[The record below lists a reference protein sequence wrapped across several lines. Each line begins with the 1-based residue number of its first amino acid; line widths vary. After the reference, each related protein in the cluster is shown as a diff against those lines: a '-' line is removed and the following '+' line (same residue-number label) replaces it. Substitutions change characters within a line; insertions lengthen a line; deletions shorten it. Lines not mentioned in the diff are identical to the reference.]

1 MGLSRLENFLKNARG
16 NILYV
21 SPNDL
26 DSTDSIEN
34 KGNSLTRPFKTIQ
47 RALIEAA
54 RFSYQRGL
62 SNDRFG
68 NTTILL
74 YPGDHI
80 VDNRP
85 GWIPIPDGVDANF
98 RLRDGTESQDFP
110 AWDLTTVYDLTNPD
124 NALYKMNS
132 IHGGVIVPRGT
143 SIVGLDLRKTK
154 VRPKYVPNPSNDN
167 IERSALFRVTGG
179 CYFWQ
184 FSMFDADPNG
194 LCYQDYTSNQFVPNF
209 SHHKLTCFEYADGVN
224 NVQIR
229 DTFQTF
235 GVNRTDLDMYYEKIG
250 LVYGSASGRE
260 IQPDFPSSSIDIQ
273 PKIDEFRIVGST
285 GATAGIT
292 SIKAGN
298 GAIPTDV
305 ITVTTASPVSG
316 LDVDTPFRVEG
327 ITASGYN
334 GQFVVSE
341 KLSDTEFKYEVQN
354 APVVPL
360 PAVTGSS
367 VTLQS
372 DTVTSASPYIFNI
385 SLRSVFGMCGM
396 HADGDKATGFK
407 SMVVAQFTGIG
418 LQKDDNAFI
427 KYNSTTGVYDDAT
440 VPGNEKLSNDSS
452 AIFKPSHSNFHIK
465 CSNNAVIQAVSIF
478 AIGYAEHFVVDTG
491 GDMSITNSNSNF
503 GAKSLIASGFRPDA
517 FPQDDFGFI
526 THILPPKE
534 IPITENV
541 VEFNAIDLNT
551 TIGVGT
557 TGHLYL
563 YNQTNPDIPPENVLE
578 GFRVGA
584 RELDSIKVLVPSG
597 GTPTEFSS
605 RIVMPNGTG
614 FNTTTQ
620 YSSEKVFRVD
630 RSSSGINSITS
641 NVITLTEPHTFQ
653 DAESV
658 RILSDNGRLPD
669 GLESNTVYFAITNQ
683 NASSGLSTHNTIK
696 LAKTQTDAKNAA
708 ALTIN
713 NLGGVLK
720 IVSRVSDKNS
730 GDIGHPIQFDN
741 SPDDGRKQWYINV
754 STAST
759 DNRIYNDVV
768 LDENGLGLGSTALG
782 EATPRSFIK
791 RKSDSRSAID
801 TLYRAR
807 YIIPANN
814 GGAIARPPT
823 DGFIIQESNTS
834 IGSTNDEVGT
844 YFGTGNLNHVN
855 ENRNFRFIAGANWG
869 SNVGNILTELPHD
882 LSVGSL
888 VELVD
893 IKSSINTTGAGN
905 SGFNGTF
912 PVTGITSAREFT
924 VGINTDPGTFTND
937 LLTRNTSLPRFKRKK
952 YNTTYYIQNVKEIQ
966 PYIRS
971 EQDGVYY
978 LTILNSSVNPP
989 VDPFTGDKFTQPVT
1003 RLFPQVDRDT
1013 TNSDP
1018 DAAIS
1023 FADSADIGKTEVDD
1037 VKNSITKESIDSL
1050 IRDVDVGVGLTDV
1063 ITAVGGTSHRFNASI
1078 DHGLNRVTTVSIANS
1093 GGGYGTGVDA
1103 DYYNAKL
1110 ISIGASITGQHATAK
1125 VSVDATGGITDVQIM
1140 DGGSAYGIGNTM
1152 HVVGIATVSGHSKA
1166 VVTVTDIYDNVGDII
1181 RVTGVT
1187 SESYRPYN
1195 TLYRISEV
1203 VVGGAKTFTAISDP
1217 PITGVTTTGIG
1228 TAVLDNASAYLTGEG
1243 LRVSNIIY
1251 DPTLGI
1257 STITTVNNHGLKV
1270 NNKVKV
1276 VTGISTLKN
1285 GPFDGEFIVKQNID
1299 LNNFVV
1305 TIGAGATTEV
1315 VAAGASMFAMR
1326 GGIQSNDGD
1335 ATIEN
1340 ESLNGRQIPTYAGI
1354 TTTLANPIADAVT
1367 TEIRLTNVGN
1377 LGLQIGDFL
1386 AIDDEIVR
1394 IKTALSNPATNPITV
1409 FRAVLGTRAT
1419 PHVVGSVVR
1428 RIKPYPI
1435 ELRRHSIN
1443 RASGHTWEYVG
1454 YGPGN
1459 YSTALPDKQNRLVTD
1474 VQELLAQSTKKEGGV
1489 NYFTG
1494 MNDRGISYAGNKK
1507 LSTVTGREEI
1517 FDTPVRSITGEDI
1530 SVESGINLINATEA
1544 NFSSSIRIDG
1554 GDEAKVVSEFNGP
1567 VIFSNKVTSTAAR
1580 GIEANNIFLQGDST
1594 VSRKYT
1600 VGIAT
1605 PVNAGTPGDI
1615 VYFENPSQGAYIGWV
1630 YTAENAWKRF
1640 GNVSLSDVAD
1650 IHVFN
1655 QVGIATTTPGANAFQ
1670 VGAGD
1675 TIFAVSRDSAGV
1687 GVGIGTTANRKSL
1700 RIHGDTEQVGN
1711 VSITG
1716 ILTAG
1721 FLAGDG
1727 NAITNLN
1734 ASATG
1739 WSPVNETYAGV
1750 GNTGIWATVP
1760 PGTDSRVG
1768 IGTSVPHYNLSLGS
1782 AGTGRTD
1789 LHVQNGAVFL
1799 GQVTANDINVSGTLT
1814 STDYRL
1820 DSASSP
1826 IRAGVVTSTTLVVG
1840 TAVSTSGSNV
1850 GMGTPSPRAKLD
1862 VDGAV
1867 RFKTSS
1873 ENVESLTISSGN
1885 VDVNLALGQS
1895 FNLNVTSAVEKFTVL
1910 NPPNDATAFT
1920 IKITQ
1925 DSTSY
1930 SVGINTFD
1938 NLAGSGVTVYWP
1950 GGVIPIVTQVA
1961 GKTDIYSFKTFD
1973 GAKSLFGIVGGQN
1986 FIGS

>member
-85 GWIPIPDGVDANF
+85 GWIPIPDGADAKF
-98 RLRDGTESQDFP
+98 RLRDGTESQEFP
-110 AWDLTTVYDLTNPD
+110 AWDLTTVYDLNNTD

-132 IHGGVIVPRGT
+132 IHGGLIVPRGT

-154 VRPKYVPNPSNDN
+154 IRPKYVPNPSNDN
-167 IERSALFRVTGG
+167 IERSALFRVTGA

-184 FSMFDADPNG
+184 FTMFDADPNG

-224 NVQIR
+224 NVSIN
-229 DTFQTF
+229 DVFQTF
-235 GVNRTDLDMYYEKIG
+235 STNRTDLDMYYEKIG

-260 IQPDFPSSSIDIQ
+260 IQPDYPSSSIDIQ

-292 SIKAGN
+292 SIKAGD
-298 GAIPTDV
+298 GSIPTDV
-305 ITVTTASPVSG
+305 VTVTTASPVSG

-341 KLSDTEFKYEVQN
+341 KLSSTQFKYEVQN
-354 APVVPL
+354 APVVAL

-372 DTVTSASPYIFNI
+372 DTVTSASPYIFNL

-396 HADGDKATGFK
+396 HADGNRATGFK

-452 AIFKPSHSNFHIK
+452 AIFKPSHANFHIK
-465 CSNNAVIQAVSIF
+465 CSNNSVIQAVSIF
-478 AIGYAEHFVVDTG
+478 AIGYAEHFVVETG

-503 GAKSLIASGFRPDA
+503 GSKSLIASGFRPDA

-563 YNQTNPDIPPENVLE
+563 YNQTNPDIAPENVLE

-584 RELDSIKVLVPSG
+584 RELDALKVLVPSG

-605 RIVMPNGTG
+605 RIVMPNGSG
-614 FNTTTQ
+614 FNTTTE

-641 NVITLTEPHTFQ
+641 NVITLTKPHTFQ

-669 GLESNTVYFAITNQ
+669 GLDPNTVYFAITNQ
-683 NASSGLSTHNTIK
+683 NASSGLTTHNVIK
-696 LAKTQTDAKNAA
+696 LAKTQTDARNAS

-713 NLGGVLK
+713 NLGGTLK

-741 SPDDGRKQWYINV
+741 SIDDNRRQWYINV

-791 RKSDSRSAID
+791 RKSDSRSATD
-801 TLYRAR
+801 TIYRAR
-807 YIIPANN
+807 YVIPANN
-814 GGAIARPPT
+814 GGAIARPPI

-855 ENRNFRFIAGANWG
+855 ENRNFRFVAGANWG
-869 SNVGNILTELPHD
+869 SNIGNILTELPHE
-882 LSVGSL
+882 LSIGSL

-893 IKSSINTTGAGN
+893 IKSGVNTTGVGN

-924 VGINTDPGTFTND
+924 VGINTDPGVFTND

-952 YNTTYYIQNVKEIQ
+952 YNTTYYVQNVREIQ
-966 PYIRS
+966 SYVRS
-971 EQDGVYY
+971 EQDGIYY
-978 LTILNSSVNPP
+978 LTILNSSINPP
-989 VDPFTGDKFTQPVT
+989 VDPFTTDKFTQPVT

-1018 DAAIS
+1018 MSAIS

-1037 VKNSITKESIDSL
+1037 VKNSITKETIDSL

-1063 ITAVGGTSHRFNASI
+1063 ITSVGGTSHRFNTNI
-1078 DHGLNRVTTVSIANS
+1078 DHGLNGVTNVSIANS

-1103 DYYNAKL
+1103 NYYNAKL
-1110 ISIGASITGQHATAK
+1110 ISIGSSTTGQHATAK

-1140 DGGSAYGIGNTM
+1140 NGGSAYGIGNTM
-1152 HVVGIATVSGHSKA
+1152 QVVGISTVSGHSKA
-1166 VVTVTDIYDNVGDII
+1166 IVTVTKIYDNIGDII
-1181 RVTGVT
+1181 KLTGIT
-1187 SESYRPYN
+1187 SETYIPYN
-1195 TLYRISEV
+1195 TLYRITEV
-1203 VVGGAKTFTAISDP
+1203 EVGGAKSFTAISDP
-1217 PITGVTTTGIG
+1217 AITGVTTTGIG
-1228 TAVLDNASAYLTGEG
+1228 TAVLNNASAYLTGEG
-1243 LRVSNIIY
+1243 IRVSNITY

-1257 STITTVNNHGLKV
+1257 STITTTNNHGLKI

-1299 LNNFVV
+1299 LKNFVITV
-1305 TIGAGATTEV
+1305 GSGATTEV
-1315 VAAGASMFAMR
+1315 VAFGASMFAMR

-1335 ATIEN
+1335 STIEN
-1340 ESLNGRQIPTYAGI
+1340 ESLNGRMSPTYAGI
-1354 TTTLANPIADAVT
+1354 TTTLSNPIPDAIT
-1367 TEIRLTNVGN
+1367 TEIRLTNVGD

-1386 AIDDEIVR
+1386 SVDDEIVR
-1394 IKTALSNPATNPITV
+1394 IKGAPTNPATNPLTI

-1419 PHVVGSVVR
+1419 AHIVGSVVR
-1428 RIKPYPI
+1428 KIKPYPI

-1459 YSTALPDKQNRLVTD
+1459 YSTALPDKQNRNVTD

-1530 SVESGINLINATEA
+1530 SVQSGINLINATEA
-1544 NFSSSIRIDG
+1544 TFSSSVRVDG
-1554 GDEAKVVSEFNGP
+1554 GDEAKVISEFNGP

-1580 GIEANNIFLQGDST
+1580 GIEANNLFLQGNST

-1615 VYFENPSQGAYIGWV
+1615 EYFENPSQGAYLGWV
-1630 YTAENAWKRF
+1630 YTSENAWKRF
-1640 GNVSLSDVAD
+1640 GNVSLSAVAD

-1670 VGAGD
+1670 VGAGS
-1675 TIFAVSRDSAGV
+1675 TIFSVSSDSTGV

-1700 RIHGDTEQVGN
+1700 RILGDTEQDGN
-1711 VSITG
+1711 VDITG

-1721 FLAGDG
+1721 FLGGDG

-1768 IGTSVPHYNLSLGS
+1768 IGTSVPHFNMSLGS
-1782 AGTGRTD
+1782 PGTGRTD
-1789 LHVQNGAVFL
+1789 LHVHNKAVFL
-1799 GQVTANDINVSGTLT
+1799 GVISANDINVSGTLT

-1820 DSASSP
+1820 DSTSST

-1873 ENVESLTISSGN
+1873 ENVEQLSISGGN
-1885 VDVNLALGQS
+1885 VDINLALGQS
-1895 FNLNVTSAVEKFTVL
+1895 FNLNVTSAVQKFTVL
-1910 NPPNDATAFT
+1910 NPPSEATAFT
-1920 IKITQ
+1920 IKVTQ

-1938 NLAGSGVTVYWP
+1938 NNAGTGVTVYWP

-1973 GAKSLFGIVGGQN
+1973 GSSSLFGIVGGQN
-1986 FIGS
+1986 FTST